1 MSFYLDMSN
10 IATQLLKQFDQGGL
24 SLDVYS
30 SSGGTAWEPGTTTYT
45 PQPFTGTAQ
54 GVKAQE
60 LIDGLIVSTDL
71 AVTMPGTLAP
81 KMDDRI
87 TINGKAYSILKID
100 AKPSAGIVAAYK
112 VYVRA

>member
-30 SSGGTAWEPGTTTYT
+30 NIGGTAWEPGAVAYT
-45 PQPFTGTAQ
+45 PQAFTGTVQ